1 MEVLVDSKRGN
12 IFDYE
17 AKEVTRCLGL
27 KGIFR
32 RRTNLR
38 SKPYKGNIPGSP
50 CCENACLRMDAA
62 THEPH
67 NCCF

>member
-38 SKPYKGNIPGSP
+38 RKPYKGNIPGSP
-50 CCENACLRMDAA
+50 AVKMPA
-62 THEPH
+62 
-67 NCCF
+67 